1 MSDGGSSVRPIV
13 SVGSVRQRAA
23 DTQLVFI
30 DAELPTPLD
39 PRLVLLAEPSTPRAD
54 AFRLARHR
62 LEQRK
67 DPRLVAVTSVA
78 TGDGKTTLA
87 ANLALA
93 IAEERGPSVLLVDAH
108 RTRPA
113 LAEMFGLRTD
123 LDLLPAASSHRYAL
137 QRVADTGLCVGL
149 ALGQVVPIS
158 QAERDALRVALTDL
172 RLSFDYVI
180 IDAGAALDGMLVHW
194 IAELVDGVLFA
205 VRRGV
210 TERRILRRAIDG
222 LAPVPLAGAVVLDG

>member
-1 MSDGGSSVRPIV
+1 MSDSSVRPI
-13 SVGSVRQRAA
+13 AA
-23 DTQLVFI
+23 MSGARSRTPDAHVTLI
-30 DAELPTPLD
+30 HAELPSPLD
-39 PRLVLLAEPSTPRAD
+39 PRLVLLAEPGTPRAD

-67 DPRLVAVTSVA
+67 DPRLLAVTSVA
-78 TGDGKTTLA
+78 AGDGKSTLA

-108 RTRPA
+108 RSRPA
-113 LAEMFGLRTD
+113 LAEMFGLRAD
-123 LDLLPAASSHRYAL
+123 LDVLPEASSHRYAL
-137 QRVADTGLCVGL
+137 QRIADTGLCVGL

-172 RLSFDYVI
+172 RLTFDYVL
-180 IDAGAALDGMLVHW
+180 IDAGTALDGMLVHW

-205 VRRGV
+205 VKRGV
-210 TERRILRRAIDG
+210 TDRRGLRRAIDG
-222 LAPVPLAGAVVLDG
+222 LGPVPLAGAVVLDA